1 MQVPRFSLRQLAY
14 FVAVAESG
22 SIRAACDRL
31 NVSHAALAAA
41 MEDLERALGAPL
53 LIRQRARG
61 VSLTPAG
68 ADLLLKARPILHAAE
83 DLPAAVAG
91 VQTRLS
97 GRLSIGCYTTLAPFL
112 VPQLFSGFKAQHPE
126 IDLELIEG
134 STTEIAALL
143 RNGRCE
149 TALLYAFGLDE
160 DLVCEQLYPVAPH
173 VVLAAHHPLAAQPC
187 IDLRD
192 LAQECLIVFDVAPA
206 SANTQ
211 DVFSHLGLKPR
222 IGYRTSN
229 FELARGLAAR
239 GLGYAVLLQ
248 KPAAELSY
256 DGSALITRPLQGYQR
271 PLHVVTA
278 YARATPPTQRALAFR
293 AYCRQMAAGLPSAP
307 SHD

>member
-14 FVAVAESG
+14 FVAVAEAG

-31 NVSHAALAAA
+31 HVSPAALGAA
-41 MEDLERALGAPL
+41 MEDLERALGTPL

-61 VSLTPAG
+61 ISLTPAG
-68 ADLLLKARPILHAAE
+68 ADLLLKARPILYAAE

-112 VPQLFSGFKAQHPE
+112 VPQLFAGFKALHPE

-134 STTEIAALL
+134 STTEIVALL

-149 TALLYAFGLDE
+149 TALLYAFGLDD
-160 DLVCEQLYPVAPH
+160 DLVSEPLYPVAPH
-173 VVLAAHHPLAAQPC
+173 VVLAANHRLAAEPC

-192 LAQECLIVFDVAPA
+192 LAQEALILFDVAPA

-211 DVFSHLGLKPR
+211 DVFDHLGLKPR

-248 KPAAELSY
+248 KPATDLSY
-256 DGSALITRPLQGYQR
+256 DGSALVTRPVKGYER
-271 PLHVVTA
+271 KLHVVTA
-278 YARATPPTQRALAFR
+278 CGRAAPPSQRALAFR
-293 AYCRQMAAGLPSAP
+293 TYCRQLAP
-307 SHD
+307 GPQQSPTCG